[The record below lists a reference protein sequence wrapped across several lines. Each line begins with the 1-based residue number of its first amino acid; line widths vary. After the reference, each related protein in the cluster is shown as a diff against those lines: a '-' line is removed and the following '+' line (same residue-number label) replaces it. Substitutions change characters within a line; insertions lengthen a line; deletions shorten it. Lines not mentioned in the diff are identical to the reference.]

1 MYGIFST
8 CEVNGLAPK
17 RWGLVDDDSWTRIKN
32 RVYLEYPM
40 LRYCEDDWKL
50 HRWCT
55 AHYPRWQDGYYEE
68 RQAKKKARRT
78 GNKPTTTMKDTEA
91 KVKEEVAKDYGQEDE
106 EVEEA
111 EEVEEI
117 ATFELASP
125 SNTKLNS
132 MFSSLDHLFLA
143 LTVHSDNRFNGLI
156 AMDENSSE
164 PVTECS
170 ATPSKD
176 TLTSTAPSTIPDS
189 TTPASGATSSF
200 KSASCFH
207 SL

>member
-17 RWGLVDDDSWTRIKN
+17 RWGSVDDDSWSRIKN

-40 LRYCEDDWKL
+40 LQYCEDDWKL
-50 HRWCT
+50 RRWCT

-78 GNKPTTTMKDTEA
+78 SNKPTTTTVKDTE
-91 KVKEEVAKDYGQEDE
+91 VEIEEEVAEDYEQEDE
-106 EVEEA
+106 GAV
-111 EEVEEI
+111 EVEEI
-117 ATFELASP
+117 ATFELAP
-125 SNTKLNS
+125 LSNTKLNRT
-132 MFSSLDHLFLA
+132 FSFLDHLVLS
-143 LTVHSDNRFNGLI
+143 LTVRSDNRFDGLI
-156 AMDENSSE
+156 AMDENASK
-164 PVTECS
+164 PATECS

-176 TLTSTAPSTIPDS
+176 TLTSTAPSTMPDS
-189 TTPASGATSSF
+189 TTPASGAIFSF
-200 KSASCFH
+200 KSASCFR